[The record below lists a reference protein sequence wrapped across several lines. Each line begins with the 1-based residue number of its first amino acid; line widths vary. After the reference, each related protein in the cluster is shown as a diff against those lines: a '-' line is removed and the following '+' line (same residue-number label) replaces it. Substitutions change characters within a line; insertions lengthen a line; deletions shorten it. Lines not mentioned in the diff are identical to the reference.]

1 MLFTILLAA
10 AAFVAG
16 VLVERNN
23 AFIGTFVVGL
33 KTVAINAYN
42 AVVATVK
49 NVIAFVKNLFAKK
62 S

>member
-1 MLFTILLAA
+1 MIITILLAV

-23 AFIGTFVVGL
+23 AFIGTALVGL
-33 KTVAINAYN
+33 KATAVAVIN
-42 AVVATVK
+42 K
-49 NVIAFVKNLFAKK
+49 IKSLFAKK

>member
-1 MLFTILLAA
+1 MVLTVILAV

-23 AFIGTFVVGL
+23 AFIGTALVSV
-33 KTVAINAYN
+33 KNTAV
-42 AVVATVK
+42 AVVNYVK
-49 NVIAFVKNLFAKK
+49 GLFVKK